1 MKYKNN
7 PEVSL
12 TASKVY
18 SYIPSSFLNNTMIPT
33 QFFFSVFIEGKFEVV
48 EDLSKKRKVLYELVK
63 SMNPKILICRW
74 IKDNLKVLKFALLSE
89 L

>member
-18 SYIPSSFLNNTMIPT
+18 SYIPSSFLNNTMVPT
-33 QFFFSVFIEGKFEVV
+33 QFFFSVFIEG
-48 EDLSKKRKVLYELVK
+48 
-63 SMNPKILICRW
+63 
-74 IKDNLKVLKFALLSE
+74 
-89 L
+89 

>member
-48 EDLSKKRKVLYELVK
+48 EDLSKKRKVL
-63 SMNPKILICRW
+63 NPKILICRW